1 MNLKKNKY
9 RIIDGIEQRSRNAA
23 LSLLEGQG
31 LSEGEARSF
40 VANILSSIP
49 NLKDDLRKFLQGI
62 VRWHIQGDLDLNNSR
77 DCSKVNTLLHF
88 IRNSPAMDMYDKN
101 FVSEMSGREESFA
114 DVLSV
119 LMLDLEA
126 PDMDTHVSPQGHNY
140 TVIPIE
146 SYKQALEYK
155 AVAPDWCI
163 LESEEAY
170 NSHTFNGQSKFY
182 FCLRDDYQS
191 VKRTPGPNY
200 PYDNYGYS
208 VIAVC
213 KDADGEISSV
223 TSRWNFDD
231 GHDNF
236 LTRSEL
242 KEVLGAAW
250 AKLI

>member
-31 LSEGEARSF
+31 LSEEEARTF
-40 VANILSSIP
+40 LTNLYERIP
-49 NLKDDLRKFLQGI
+49 NLKCDLRKFTQGI
-62 VRWHIQGDLDLNNSR
+62 VRWHIEGQLDLTTLK
-77 DCSKVNTLLHF
+77 DCFKVNTLLHV
-88 IRNSPAMDMYDKN
+88 IRNSPAMDMYDKD
-101 FVSEMSGREESFA
+101 FVSDLSGRKDSFA
-114 DVLSV
+114 DVQDTLRV
-119 LMLDLEA
+119 DLDYSS
-126 PDMDTHVSPQGHNY
+126 DDSQGISQDHNY
-140 TVIPIE
+140 TVVPIE

-155 AVAPDWCI
+155 DLAPDWCI

-170 NSHTFNGQSKFY
+170 NSHTFDGQSKFY

-191 VKRTPGPNY
+191 VKPAPGPDF
-200 PYDNYGYS
+200 PYDDYGYS

-231 GHDNF
+231 AHDNF

>member
-1 MNLKKNKY
+1 MNLKKVNY
-9 RIIDGIEQRSRNAA
+9 RISDGVEQRSRNVA
-23 LSLLEGQG
+23 LSLLKDQG
-31 LSEGEARSF
+31 LSEEEARSF
-40 VANILSSIP
+40 LNNIIDTIP
-49 NLKDDLRKFLQGI
+49 YLKDDLQKFIQGI
-62 VRWHIQGDLDLNNSR
+62 IRWHIQGSIDLTSPR
-77 DCSKVNTLLHF
+77 DCSKVSTLLHF

-101 FVSEMSGREESFA
+101 FVSELSGREESFD

-182 FCLRDDYQS
+182 FCLRDDYKS
-191 VKRTPGPNY
+191 VKRTPGSEY

-231 GHDNF
+231 AHDNF